1 MTVRPFD
8 AADTDAVLR
17 MRRLAFGSTD
27 SLGPAEAWSGLI
39 AEDASGVVGVTRV
52 WRYRQFFGG
61 VAVPCGGVAS
71 VVVLPHAGGQG
82 VAGELLRAAVGLMR
96 ENGQPVSALY
106 PTLPALYRRHGWE
119 HVGSLERLPVPM
131 HVLARLRVDRPVR
144 PAVEADLPSLRAAYL
159 RTAAAVNGML
169 DRSGPAFD
177 VAEVLGLDLVHVVPG
192 EDGLRG
198 YLSAERRGDSLVAH
212 DVVGDD
218 ADTVR
223 ALLGS
228 LAAWS
233 SVAGEVT
240 LRLVDPALDLVLPRT
255 AAPVDTHPW
264 MLRVVDLPAAV
275 AARGWPAAEHAR
287 PFTVDVELADEDAPW
302 HSGRHRLVWDGTAVS
317 CEPGGRGDVRL
328 HPRGLAAWYA
338 GSADSATLRRA
349 GLLVGGRATGL
360 DALVGG
366 PRPARLADEF

>member
-8 AADTDAVLR
+8 AADTDAVQR
-17 MRRLAFGSTD
+17 MRRLAFGSTGP
-27 SLGPAEAWSGLI
+27 LGPAEAWSGLV
-39 AEDASGVVGVTRV
+39 AEDAGGVVGVTRV
-52 WRYRQFFGG
+52 WRYQQFFGG
-61 VAVPCGGVAS
+61 VAVPCGGIAS

-96 ENGQPVSALY
+96 EDGQPVSALY
-106 PTLPALYRRHGWE
+106 PTLPAVYRRHGWE
-119 HVGSLERLPVPM
+119 HAGTLERLPVPM
-131 HVLARLRVDRPVR
+131 DALARLRADRPVR
-144 PAVEADLPSLRAAYL
+144 PAVEADLPHLRATYL

-177 VAEVLGLDLVHVVPG
+177 VAEVLELDIVHVVPG
-192 EDGLRG
+192 EDGPRG
-198 YLSAERRGDSLVAH
+198 YLGAERRGDSLVVH

-233 SVAGEVT
+233 SVVGEVT
-240 LRLVDPALDLVLPRT
+240 LRLADPAVELILPRT
-255 AAPVDTHPW
+255 ATPVDVRPW

-275 AARGWPAAEHAR
+275 AARGWPAVDHAR
-287 PFTVDVELADEDAPW
+287 PFSVDIELADEDAPW

-317 CEPGGRGDVRL
+317 CEPGGGGEVRL

-349 GLLVGGRATGL
+349 GLLAGGQASGL
-360 DALVGG
+360 DALIGG
-366 PRPARLADEF
+366 ARPARLADEF